1 VAVRA
6 VGRVQAGGQSFCTI
20 VRVQIKVVR
29 FDHPHAVQL
38 TALVQQEYVERYGS
52 TDITPLDDSH
62 FDPPDGTFL
71 IGYEDGA
78 PVACGGWRA
87 QSARH
92 GHLRD
97 GDAEIKRMFVAP
109 AARGRG
115 HARSLLAALEE
126 SARRAGRARM
136 VLETGTRQP
145 EAIALYRSCGYTD
158 MPKFGVYRDDP
169 QSLCMAKELR
179 GLRPSAGRR

>member
-1 VAVRA
+1 
-6 VGRVQAGGQSFCTI
+6 
-20 VRVQIKVVR
+20 VQIEVVR
-29 FDHPHAVQL
+29 FDHPHAVEL

-52 TDITPLDDSH
+52 TDATPMAGSH
-62 FDPPDGTFL
+62 FDPPDGAFL
-71 IGYEDGA
+71 LGYDDGA

-87 QSARH
+87 QSARQ

-115 HARSLLAALEE
+115 HARRILAALED
-126 SARRAGRARM
+126 SAREAGRARM
-136 VLETGTRQP
+136 VLETGTKQP

-158 MPKFGVYRDDP
+158 MPAFGVYRDDP
-169 QSLCMAKELR
+169 LCVCLAKELR